1 MITEN
6 TCPSNSQEV
15 LLSDMLCPQTLAS
28 AFAWSHDL
36 KWFNIWSTEIVHQEI
51 LRIAGGALCRS
62 KSICNNQMCFMF
74 KLAAVK
80 LYCIAFMNAMA
91 FRQCN
96 RKACGTESGLVQNQN
111 HIRRILCAL
120 INRTKDGVWHSLTH
134 LHIPLSQPSKS
145 RRESDQQIL
154 KEKGGTLHSAAPF
167 PLAGTKGPHLPL
179 TPHLTYK
186 TENMQ
191 ALNGSA
197 APLTYLEAKLFT

>member
-120 INRTKDGVWHSLTH
+120 INRTKDGVWHSLNQQKCVL
-134 LHIPLSQPSKS
+134 LHIPLSQHSKS

-154 KEKGGTLHSAAPF
+154 KEKVGTLHAKPF
-167 PLAGTKGPHLPL
+167 PLAGTKWPLDATSYIKYREHAGSQWQCGTFNLPW
-179 TPHLTYK
+179 
-186 TENMQ
+186 
-191 ALNGSA
+191 S
-197 APLTYLEAKLFT
+197 